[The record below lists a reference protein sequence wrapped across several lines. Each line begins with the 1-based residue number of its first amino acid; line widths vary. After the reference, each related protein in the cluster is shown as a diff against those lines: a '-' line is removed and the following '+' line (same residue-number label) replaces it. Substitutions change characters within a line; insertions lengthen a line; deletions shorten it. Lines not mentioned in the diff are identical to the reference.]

1 MGESESND
9 LPGIG
14 RIGQNFLVPGHGG
27 VEAKLGAGLANSP
40 QANPAHYRP
49 VAKNQHGVQRSI
61 APEFTHYL
69 PFLPQGV
76 ICTTFSCLFS
86 KAYKAVTQRLFHCF
100 PPGKNREEKVRFYLL
115 EQIQS
120 KSLMFFKALWRYKQ
134 FECPLRTRYAQDHIR
149 GQQFRYHMRE
159 KINTA
164 LKEAV
169 KTQDKRRM
177 STLRLISAAIKDR
190 DIAAR
195 TKGQSDGVS
204 DAELLEI
211 LSKMIKQRRD
221 AITMYEEAG
230 RLELA
235 AQEQEEIAII
245 EDFLPRQLAEDEI
258 RNACEA
264 AVTNTGAQ
272 SLKDMAASWAH

>member
-1 MGESESND
+1 
-9 LPGIG
+9 
-14 RIGQNFLVPGHGG
+14 
-27 VEAKLGAGLANSP
+27 
-40 QANPAHYRP
+40 
-49 VAKNQHGVQRSI
+49 
-61 APEFTHYL
+61 
-69 PFLPQGV
+69 
-76 ICTTFSCLFS
+76 
-86 KAYKAVTQRLFHCF
+86 
-100 PPGKNREEKVRFYLL
+100 
-115 EQIQS
+115 
-120 KSLMFFKALWRYKQ
+120 
-134 FECPLRTRYAQDHIR
+134 
-149 GQQFRYHMRE
+149 MRE
-159 KINTA
+159 KISTA

-169 KTQDKRRM
+169 KAQDKRRM

-195 TKGQSDGVS
+195 TKDQSDGVS

-258 RNACEA
+258 RNACET
-264 AVTNTGAQ
+264 AVNDIGAQ
-272 SLKDMAASWAH
+272 SLKDMGRVMGALKGEYAGQMDFSKASAVIKSLLG